1 MKFSNFKRLVDFVG
15 LLRYEEKR
23 EAVHRFES
31 ERDLST
37 GAKKPEKAKSK

>member
-1 MKFSNFKRLVDFVG
+1 MRFSNIKRLVDFVG

-31 ERDLST
+31 ERDLAT
-37 GAKKPEKAKSK
+37 GAKKPEKSKSK